1 MFFAGWTFLSIAESL
16 LNNKGADSSWYFT
29 IFKIRILQ
37 TQIIFIRLK
46 VTIFDFSQL
55 ILNTFEFL
63 LKSVKGGGFLLPADG
78 SFELFVQKE
87 VEMLILMQVFV
98 HINNK
103 LIFIIIVFRNL
114 LSCRRI
120 LSTTPSH
127 LNFTTIELGAVTM
140 PLLGCSPPIESMI
153 IAVLYFTAF
162 SLLISLCIRRPGW
175 GGIPRM
181 FLRSTLSTPDVA
193 IWSRSN
199 SRRRG
204 KGWGRTV
211 LFLWGFCRNRSR
223 LPFLTRCFELYEDLK
238 I

>member
-1 MFFAGWTFLSIAESL
+1 M
-16 LNNKGADSSWYFT
+16 
-29 IFKIRILQ
+29 
-37 TQIIFIRLK
+37 IFIRIK

-55 ILNTFEFL
+55 ILNTFEFM
-63 LKSVKGGGFLLPADG
+63 LKAVKGGGFLLPADDRP
-78 SFELFVQKE
+78 ELLVEKE
-87 VEMLILMQVFV
+87 VDMLILVKGFV

-127 LNFTTIELGAVTM
+127 LNSTTIELGAATR

-153 IAVLYFTAF
+153 TAVLYFTAF

-181 FLRSTLSTPDVA
+181 FLRS
-193 IWSRSN
+193 I
-199 SRRRG
+199 
-204 KGWGRTV
+204 
-211 LFLWGFCRNRSR
+211 
-223 LPFLTRCFELYEDLK
+223 
-238 I
+238 